1 MPRVSATDSVV
12 EDYVAK
18 LTEELALEN
27 LALKREVL
35 QGVLAVPE
43 WTPSAKVLRP
53 PLFAERCIIPV
64 LAERSKSPVKK
75 VLTTD
80 NTEKLQ
86 QKAPAAPHV
95 SHRPKDAVKSKSSE
109 KEEKKKPRPQTV
121 RWEVSASFPSKLF
134 TMLEEADQ
142 AGHSD
147 IISFLPDGRAFKIHK
162 PDEFAQTVLPKY
174 CKTNRLASFKKQ
186 LSLYGFK
193 TIQFGADFGAIRHE
207 SFQRDDKKQ
216 IAKIQRR
223 RQLVPGGETKDQKK
237 ERVAVWRALRG
248 TCRKQ
253 HD

>member
-1 MPRVSATDSVV
+1 MHRLSTTESVV
-12 EDYVAK
+12 EDYIAK
-18 LTEELALEN
+18 MTEELALEN

-35 QGVLAVPE
+35 QGALAVPE
-43 WTPSAKVLRP
+43 WTASAKVLCP
-53 PLFAERCIIPV
+53 PLFAESCIIPV
-64 LAERSKSPVKK
+64 AEREESPIKK
-75 VLTTD
+75 VLTTTD
-80 NTEKLQ
+80 NTEKVQ
-86 QKAPAAPHV
+86 QKTRPAPHL
-95 SHRPKDAVKSKSSE
+95 SRRPKDAKSKSSE
-109 KEEKKKPRPQTV
+109 EEEQKPRPQTV

-134 TMLEEADQ
+134 TMLEEAEQ

-147 IISFLPDGRAFKIHK
+147 IISFLPDGKAFKIHK
-162 PDEFAQTVLPKY
+162 PDQFAQTVLPKY
-174 CKTNRLASFKKQ
+174 CKTSRLASFKKQ

-253 HD
+253 HEH